1 MQDEEE
7 QIGIH
12 LSVLGDGFVCGQGV
26 APLQGWAS
34 QLMIQTVSDL
44 GPVNVYNLGIPG
56 ELSTQVVARL
66 RELAPRRLKGEDNR
80 LVFSFGLQDTAE
92 HEGRPMLSNQAS
104 TDALKQLIVK
114 TRPHF
119 KLLMIGMPPVYD
131 PQRNS
136 WVKRLNS
143 LQHDLCQKAHVPF
156 IDLFSA
162 LADDV
167 QYKRSLL
174 ATDRVHPDSRGHQK
188 IFDLIWNDRSWWFN
202 N

>member
-1 MQDEEE
+1 MQDDEE

-34 QLMIQTVSDL
+34 QLMIQTFSDL

-104 TDALKQLIVK
+104 IDALKHLIVK

-131 PQRNS
+131 PQRNG